1 MRQRSLPLPALIAAS
16 LAASLACTAPGG
28 EPTPAPPPALE
39 EPSVK
44 PGVNENFLA
53 EDLDVEEYI
62 ERFEGESRE
71 VAVHKDGIVDRI
83 GIAPGM
89 AVADIGAGTGL
100 FTGLLA
106 KEVGPEG
113 RVFAVDISPVFIDH
127 LRERSLEEGWSGV
140 DMVLC
145 TEKSAELAAGSI
157 DLAFVCDTY
166 HHFEYPRSTLASL
179 FDALKPGGALVVLD
193 FERIPGVSREWLLG
207 HVRAD
212 KQTFTAEITAAGFV
226 LLEEIEVPGL
236 DENYMLRFARP

>member
-1 MRQRSLPLPALIAAS
+1 MRQRSLPLLS
-16 LAASLACTAPGG
+16 LLAVSLACTAPRRDTA
-28 EPTPAPPPALE
+28 PTPPPVLE
-39 EPSVK
+39 ESSVK

-53 EDLDVEEYI
+53 EDLDVAQYV

-71 VAVHKDGIVDRI
+71 IAIHRNGIVDRI

-106 KEVGPEG
+106 ERVASGG
-113 RVFAVDISPVFIDH
+113 RVFAVDLSPVFVEH
-127 LRERSLEEGWSGV
+127 LRDRSLEEGWTGV

-145 TEKSAELAAGSI
+145 TEKSTQLAAGSI

-179 FDALKPGGALVVLD
+179 YSALKPGGALVVVD
-193 FERIPGVSREWLLG
+193 FERIPGVTREWLLG